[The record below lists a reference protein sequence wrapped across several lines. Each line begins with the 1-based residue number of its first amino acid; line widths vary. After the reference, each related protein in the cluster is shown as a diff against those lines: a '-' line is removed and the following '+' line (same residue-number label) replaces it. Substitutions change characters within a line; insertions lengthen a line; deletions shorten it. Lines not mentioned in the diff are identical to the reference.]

1 MQGLQT
7 SRQRWLRGS
16 GDVSGTRN
24 QVKLVLKKQPWAE
37 VVGKREESQ
46 EPGTQHTAH
55 STDIFSNNI
64 GDFGGEFEIWDLTV
78 DRKES
83 LKNAELLS
91 VSSFTVEF
99 QVEHWRRLKS
109 DRQQMR
115 AMSLLATLQY

>member
-24 QVKLVLKKQPWAE
+24 QVKLVLKKQPCGSRW
-37 VVGKREESQ
+37 KTRRIT
-46 EPGTQHTAH
+46 GTGHTAH

-115 AMSLLATLQY
+115 AMSLLATLQYRR